1 MNTKKVYK
9 VGNKNKFNL
18 IKMGSD
24 WNIKPHYFPWVGS
37 NKSLDASSEFED
49 SNCDSCKILFSQ
61 LTVTNNNDRN
71 IYERKININNIN

>member
-1 MNTKKVYK
+1 
-9 VGNKNKFNL
+9 
-18 IKMGSD
+18 MGAD
-24 WNIKPHYFPWVGS
+24 WIINRHHLPWDS
-37 NKSLDASSEFED
+37 INKSLDASSEFED

>member
-1 MNTKKVYK
+1 MGCFSGNGNTP
-9 VGNKNKFNL
+9 
-18 IKMGSD
+18 
-24 WNIKPHYFPWVGS
+24 KPRPFPWLIYGF
-37 NKSLDASSEFED
+37 KSLDASSEFED

>member
-18 IKMGSD
+18 IKMGVD
-24 WNIKPHYFPWVGS
+24 WIKRHICGF
-37 NKSLDASSEFED
+37 KSLDASSEFED

>member
-1 MNTKKVYK
+1 MGCFSWDGSTVKPRP
-9 VGNKNKFNL
+9 FLWL
-18 IKMGSD
+18 I
-24 WNIKPHYFPWVGS
+24 
-37 NKSLDASSEFED
+37 KSLDASSEFED

>member
-1 MNTKKVYK
+1 
-9 VGNKNKFNL
+9 
-18 IKMGSD
+18 MGSD
-24 WNIKPHYFPWVGS
+24 WNIKPRYFPFDY
-37 NKSLDASSEFED
+37 KSLDASSEFED

>member
-1 MNTKKVYK
+1 MGCFSWDGHT
-9 VGNKNKFNL
+9 NKPRPFPYL
-18 IKMGSD
+18 I
-24 WNIKPHYFPWVGS
+24 
-37 NKSLDASSEFED
+37 KSLDASSEFED